1 MTAHRSR
8 SSAASPAALPASP
21 QQAAPLRR
29 PGRPGRSAPTGKGL
43 GSAPPRGPGRAHA
56 AEDQRERL
64 LDAAV
69 TLFAEHGIAA
79 TQVKAIA
86 ARAGVTPALVHYYF
100 GDRGRLLDAVA
111 EERLGPLVDRV
122 FAPAEPGDAA
132 ARAGGG
138 AAAAAE
144 AGAGASA
151 ATDID
156 ASDPVADPAALLAG
170 IAERLIRAAVATP
183 WFPALWVRE
192 IVTGE
197 GQLRERV
204 MQRFG
209 LQRLG
214 VVVAALGAARDHGR
228 IDAALAPPLLMV
240 SVIGL
245 ALLPLATGHI
255 WRRLP
260 GADAVDVDAM
270 VAHARALLTHGIR
283 SAEGPAAH
291 AAALPEARPTY
302 RRKGRSADRR

>member
-1 MTAHRSR
+1 MTARRSR
-8 SSAASPAALPASP
+8 SSTASAAALPASP
-21 QQAAPLRR
+21 QQGAPLRR
-29 PGRPGRSAPTGKGL
+29 PGRPGRSAAAVKGF
-43 GSAPPRGPGRAHA
+43 GNAPARGPGRTLA

-122 FAPAEPGDAA
+122 FAPTEPDDANGSA
-132 ARAGGG
+132 NAKAG
-138 AAAAAE
+138 AAAADTA
-144 AGAGASA
+144 
-151 ATDID
+151 
-156 ASDPVADPAALLAG
+156 ADPAALLAG

-214 VVVAALGAARDHGR
+214 VVVAALSAARERGR

-283 SAEGPAAH
+283 PAERPSTDASTH
-291 AAALPEARPTY
+291 PSALPEAPPTDH
-302 RRKGRSADRR
+302 RKGRSAGRR

>member
-1 MTAHRSR
+1 MKSSRNDANPGPGMEAATSARKTLPRQLERHRSGV
-8 SSAASPAALPASP
+8 A
-21 QQAAPLRR
+21 
-29 PGRPGRSAPTGKGL
+29 PGRPRASADPT
-43 GSAPPRGPGRAHA
+43 R
-56 AEDQRERL
+56 QRERL

-122 FAPAEPGDAA
+122 FAPVEPGDAD
-132 ARAGGG
+132 
-138 AAAAAE
+138 
-144 AGAGASA
+144 AGADTVG
-151 ATDID
+151 T
-156 ASDPVADPAALLAG
+156 VADPAALLAG

-209 LQRLG
+209 LQRVG
-214 VVVAALGAARDHGR
+214 IVVAALSAARERGR

-260 GADAVDVDAM
+260 GADAIDVDAM
-270 VAHARALLTHGIR
+270 VAHARALLTHGVPP
-283 SAEGPAAH
+283 AERPSTDASTH
-291 AAALPEARPTY
+291 ASALPEARPTN

>member
-1 MTAHRSR
+1 MTARRSR
-8 SSAASPAALPASP
+8 PSTASAAALPASP
-21 QQAAPLRR
+21 QQVAPLRR
-29 PGRPGRSAPTGKGL
+29 PGRPGRSAAAVKGF
-43 GSAPPRGPGRAHA
+43 GNAPARGPGRTPA

-122 FAPAEPGDAA
+122 FAPTEPDDANT
-132 ARAGGG
+132 G
-138 AAAAAE
+138 AAAPDAA
-144 AGAGASA
+144 
-151 ATDID
+151 
-156 ASDPVADPAALLAG
+156 ADPAALLAG

-214 VVVAALGAARDHGR
+214 VVVAALSAARERGR

-260 GADAVDVDAM
+260 GADAVDVHAM

-283 SAEGPAAH
+283 PAERPSTDASTH
-291 AAALPEARPTY
+291 PTALPEAPPID
-302 RRKGRSADRR
+302 RRKGRSAGRR

>member
-1 MTAHRSR
+1 MTARRSR
-8 SSAASPAALPASP
+8 SSAPSPAALPASP
-21 QQAAPLRR
+21 QEGAPLRGPGR
-29 PGRPGRSAPTGKGL
+29 PGRPGRSAAAAQGL
-43 GSAPPRGPGRAHA
+43 GSAPPRGPGRALA
-56 AEDQRERL
+56 VQDQRERL

-100 GDRGRLLDAVA
+100 GDRSRLLDAVA

-122 FAPAEPGDAA
+122 FAPTGTSEADAA
-132 ARAGGG
+132 T
-138 AAAAAE
+138 E
-144 AGAGASA
+144 
-151 ATDID
+151 TPDT
-156 ASDPVADPAALLAG
+156 VADPAALLAG

-204 MQRFG
+204 LQRFG

-214 VVVAALGAARDHGR
+214 VVVAALSAARERGR

-270 VAHARALLTHGIR
+270 VAHARTLLTHGIR
-283 SAEGPAAH
+283 STDPGTSGRR
-291 AAALPEARPTY
+291 ARPVA
-302 RRKGRSADRR
+302 RR

>member
-1 MTAHRSR
+1 M
-8 SSAASPAALPASP
+8 
-21 QQAAPLRR
+21 
-29 PGRPGRSAPTGKGL
+29 
-43 GSAPPRGPGRAHA
+43 
-56 AEDQRERL
+56 
-64 LDAAV
+64 
-69 TLFAEHGIAA
+69 
-79 TQVKAIA
+79 
-86 ARAGVTPALVHYYF
+86 
-100 GDRGRLLDAVA
+100 
-111 EERLGPLVDRV
+111 
-122 FAPAEPGDAA
+122 
-132 ARAGGG
+132 
-138 AAAAAE
+138 
-144 AGAGASA
+144 
-151 ATDID
+151 
-156 ASDPVADPAALLAG
+156 
-170 IAERLIRAAVATP
+170 ATP

-214 VVVAALGAARDHGR
+214 VVVAALSDAREHGR

-283 SAEGPAAH
+283 PADRPSAH
-291 AAALPEARPTY
+291 ASSLPEARPTD

>member
-1 MTAHRSR
+1 MPANRSR
-8 SSAASPAALPASP
+8 SSAA
-21 QQAAPLRR
+21 AAPDLSRPVQDLSPPVQEPAPRR
-29 PGRPGRSAPTGKGL
+29 PGRPGRPGRPDGSPPAGKLASG
-43 GSAPPRGPGRAHA
+43 AAPRGPGRVLGP
-56 AEDQRERL
+56 EDQRERL

-69 TLFAEHGIAA
+69 SLFAEHGVAA

-111 EERLGPLVDRV
+111 QERLGPLVDRV
-122 FAPAEPGDAA
+122 FAPMEGDDRDAD
-132 ARAGGG
+132 
-138 AAAAAE
+138 
-144 AGAGASA
+144 SA
-151 ATDID
+151 DSAD
-156 ASDPVADPAALLAG
+156 AADPAALLAG

-209 LQRLG
+209 LQRVGG
-214 VVVAALGAARDHGR
+214 VVTALSAARTRGQ
-228 IDAALAPPLLMV
+228 IDPALAPPLLMV

-283 SAEGPAAH
+283 AGDPGTSSH
-291 AAALPEARPTY
+291 RRRPTE
-302 RRKGRSADRR
+302 RR